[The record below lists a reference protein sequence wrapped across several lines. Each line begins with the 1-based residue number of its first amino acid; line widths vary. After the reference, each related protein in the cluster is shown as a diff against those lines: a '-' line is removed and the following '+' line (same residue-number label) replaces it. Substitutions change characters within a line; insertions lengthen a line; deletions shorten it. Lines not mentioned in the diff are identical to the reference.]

1 MVETSVVN
9 AWDSSSSS
17 DPLRLLH
24 GARQAPE
31 NRLGRLLEL
40 YRNYLRLL
48 AESQL
53 DRKLRTRLSPSDLVQ
68 ETMLEAHRDFAQFR
82 GVSESEFLGWLRQ
95 ILVNN
100 MSRQIEFHV
109 LAGKRDI
116 RREISL
122 DRLRGALGRSTAQ
135 LGVFL
140 PGREDA
146 PSAIVERRERAV
158 ILADIMSQ
166 LPTDHRQVL
175 MLRNLQGLPFQDV
188 AERMGRSVPA
198 AKMLWVRAI
207 KSLRDRF
214 RQWEQP

>member
-1 MVETSVVN
+1 MAVIGVASPL
-9 AWDSSSSS
+9 DSSSGT
-17 DPLRLLH
+17 DPQRLLN
-24 GARQAPE
+24 GARRSPDQ
-31 NRLGRLLEL
+31 RLGRLLEL

-53 DRKLRTRLSPSDLVQ
+53 DRKLRARLSPSDLVQ
-68 ETMLEAHRDFAQFR
+68 ETMMEAHRDFSQFR
-82 GVSESEFLGWLRQ
+82 GATESEFLCWLRQ

-100 MSRQIEFHV
+100 MSRQIEIHV
-109 LAGKRDI
+109 LAEKRDI

-122 DRLRGALGRSTAQ
+122 DRLRGALERSTAQ
-135 LGVFL
+135 LGAFL
-140 PGREDA
+140 PGREDP
-146 PSAIVERRERAV
+146 PSAIAERRERAV

-166 LPTDHRQVL
+166 LPPDHREVL
-175 MLRNLQGLPFQDV
+175 VLRNLQGRPFQEV

-214 RQWEQP
+214 QRWEQT